1 MFIYNLAQ
9 AKEYFDANGM
19 YLIPIEFVEDKETRR
34 KIYEWAKQK
43 SKSRKQELEY
53 YLSCHSK
60 D

>member
-19 YLIPIEFVEDKETRR
+19 CLIPIEFVEDKETRR
-34 KIYEWAKQK
+34 QIYEWAKQK
-43 SKSRKQELEY
+43 SKSRKEELRY
-53 YLSCHSK
+53 YLSWHSK